1 MRMSHSTTLYR
12 HSVQSRFPVAYIDSN
27 FQWSNAVCT
36 FNSGAFSRRHLLE
49 NIGLLGSRNMFYG
62 LEKKNLKRIFDA
74 GWEVLEKC
82 KQRQR
87 FLPSQEK
94 EMKIISESYIPDAF
108 GLNKAHEIL
117 QYPQKK
123 RIKLYGGPS
132 WSLFQMQMLLI
143 WFMTGFR
150 FIICI

>member
-12 HSVQSRFPVAYIDSN
+12 HSVQSRFPVADIDSN

-74 GWEVLEKC
+74 G
-82 KQRQR
+82 
-87 FLPSQEK
+87 
-94 EMKIISESYIPDAF
+94 
-108 GLNKAHEIL
+108 
-117 QYPQKK
+117 
-123 RIKLYGGPS
+123 
-132 WSLFQMQMLLI
+132 
-143 WFMTGFR
+143 
-150 FIICI
+150 